1 MIEVYKSIH
10 DNFTVEF
17 KIGYNVEKDSD
28 INNFSVK
35 TWIFMPNSLAIN
47 RQTYTSDLFYRDLKV
62 NTRLIT
68 PIFLLREIANK
79 KSIPMHNLREAFEQ
93 LASNIADYNT
103 SSYEYQVKMFLAI
116 VRSSVRD
123 TISYIGRTRKCED
136 IMELSFDYEKQ
147 ITTIVKEYR
156 SLRKIINVPGISE
169 ASLNTYRFGDEYLS
183 NLIDLYSFKIINKHK
198 TETNPDLFVLHNKL
212 VELISRE
219 RAYRIEENY
228 IVIDKNSPTNNREFV
243 HRMNILKRFVDSD
256 LFLVARKKQDA
267 VITQQIYYSLAA
279 GVSMIFAT
287 AIAFSFQRKYGNFT
301 MPLFVALVVSY
312 MLKDRIKDLMRFYF
326 VNKQKT
332 RYYDNKTTISIGNT
346 TLGWSRES
354 FDFISEEKIPKEV
367 LDIRNRTPLLEAENK
382 YNNEHIILYRKMVQL
397 KKSVLDDSET
407 YTTTGV
413 NEIIRFNLSHLV
425 QKMDDPKSTYNTV
438 EENGH
443 IEQIQADKIYYINY
457 ILHLE
462 HNNQNE
468 YKRYRI
474 VCTRDGIIDIEVM
487 R

>member
-17 KIGYNVEKDSD
+17 KIGYNVEKNSD

-35 TWIFMPNSLAIN
+35 TWIFMPNSLSIN

-62 NTRLIT
+62 HTRLIT
-68 PIFLLREIANK
+68 PVFLLREISDK
-79 KSIPMHNLREAFEQ
+79 ESVPMRNLRDSFEQ
-93 LASNIADYNT
+93 LASDIVDYNM
-103 SSYEYQVKMFLAI
+103 SSYEYQIKMFLAI

-123 TISYIGRTRKCED
+123 TISHIGRTGNCDE
-136 IMELSFDYEKQ
+136 IMELSLEYERDIVA
-147 ITTIVKEYR
+147 ITKEYR
-156 SLRKIINVPGISE
+156 MLRKIINVPGISE
-169 ASLNTYRFGDEYLS
+169 DALNAYYFGDEYLS
-183 NLIDLYSFKIINKHK
+183 NLVDLYSFKIINRHK

-212 VELISRE
+212 VELIRCE
-219 RAYRIEENY
+219 RAYRIEKNY
-228 IVIDKNSPTNNREFV
+228 IVIDKNSLTNNREYV
-243 HRMNILKRFVDSD
+243 YRMSILKRFVDSD
-256 LFLVARKKQDA
+256 LFLVAKKKQDA

-287 AIAFSFQRKYGNFT
+287 GIAFSFQRKYGNFT

-346 TLGWSRES
+346 DLGWSRES

-367 LDIRNRTPLLEAENK
+367 MEIRNRTPLLKAENR
-382 YNNEHIILYRKMVQL
+382 YNSEHIILYRKMVQL

-407 YTTTGV
+407 YTTTGI

-425 QKMDDPKSTYNTV
+425 QKMDNPKVTYNAV

-443 IEQIQADKIYYINY
+443 IGKIQADKIYYINY
-457 ILHLE
+457 VLHLE

-474 VCTRDGIIDIEVM
+474 VCTRAGIIDIEVKK
-487 R
+487 